1 VSVNIEQGDRGFI
14 AWKPRS
20 DSKQLVE
27 HILSVVHYYRD
38 KGYPAPTSRD
48 VYYDLIGWYG
58 KSHGYK
64 KSHKLKRKVY
74 RLLCKMRRAGVVAF
88 EEISDDSSDSL
99 VTRTHRDPQ
108 HFWSD
113 IGGLARTYHKD
124 LTANQPKRI
133 VIFTEGHG
141 MVRQLY
147 EVARDYTIPVYSP
160 GGWDSITLKHDTAQ
174 TAVCEHK
181 DTGRKTLVLHTGDF
195 DPDGVDLFRC
205 FTEDVHAFVEG
216 FGEEPE
222 IILFKRVMLLAHQ
235 IPEYGKTTFSHAE
248 LKEKNHRGQR
258 WPYDFKA
265 ELQSLSLEDRL
276 PIMREAIEAEVDHA
290 QLEEDRRKSREEYQR
305 VSATALKLLEG
316 GTR

>member
-1 VSVNIEQGDRGFI
+1 VSTGTEQGDRGFI
-14 AWKPRS
+14 TWKPRS
-20 DSKQLVE
+20 DSGKLVE

-38 KGYPAPTSRD
+38 NGYPAPTSRD

-64 KSHKLKRKVY
+64 KSDKLKRKVY

-113 IGGLARTYHKD
+113 IRGRARTYNKD

-133 VIFTEGHG
+133 IIFTEGQG

-147 EVARDYTIPVYSP
+147 EVAKDYTIPVYSP
-160 GGWDSITLKHDTAQ
+160 GGWDSITLKHDTAAR
-174 TAVCEHK
+174 AVWEYEN
-181 DTGRKTLVLHTGDF
+181 TGRKTVVLHTGDF
-195 DPDGVDLFRC
+195 DPDGVDLFRV
-205 FTEDVHAFVEG
+205 FTEDVHAFIEG
-216 FGEEPE
+216 FGEDPD
-222 IILFKRVMLLAHQ
+222 ILVFKRVMLLAHQ
-235 IPEYGKTTFSHAE
+235 VPEYGKTIFSRAE
-248 LKEKNHRGQR
+248 LKEKDHRGQR

-276 PIMREAIEAEVDHA
+276 PIMREAIEAEVDLA
-290 QLEEDRRKSREEYQR
+290 QLEEDRRKNREEYQR
-305 VSATALKLLEG
+305 VNATVRKLSED
-316 GTR
+316 GTT